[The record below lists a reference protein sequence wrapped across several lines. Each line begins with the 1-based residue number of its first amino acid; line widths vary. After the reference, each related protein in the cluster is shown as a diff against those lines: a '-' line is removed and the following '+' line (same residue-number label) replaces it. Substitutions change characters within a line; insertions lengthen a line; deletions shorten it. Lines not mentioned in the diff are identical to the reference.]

1 MTPTELQ
8 QARQS
13 LGLSQAQLGAA
24 MGVRGQTVSEWER
37 EVRTPSDTAQRLLRA
52 YIDGYRPPDWPTT

>member
-1 MTPTELQ
+1 MTPAEIQ

-13 LGLSQAQLGAA
+13 LGLSQIQLGAL

-37 EVRTPSDTAQRLLRA
+37 DVRSPSDTAQRLMRA
-52 YIDGYRPPDWPTT
+52 YLDGYRPADWPTT